1 MLAMLV
7 LGGICEQFP
16 FFSPSSWS
24 SMGCCSVSPGLVL
37 VPRAHPNDTSDRFS
51 FRVKGVL
58 VIELFF
64 SSFPKGWP
72 WVICRVADFHLLSI
86 PTR

>member
-24 SMGCCSVSPGLVL
+24 CMGYCGMAPRVIL

-51 FRVKGVL
+51 FRVKGGFI
-58 VIELFF
+58 IELFF
-64 SSFPKGWP
+64 SGLREGWP
-72 WVICRVADFHLLSI
+72 WVICRVANFHLLST
-86 PTR
+86 PTW